1 MKPSEFISKLKSRY
15 FWANIAAMIAVVV
28 VLVVGVKFGLDIY
41 THHGEAISIPDVRR
55 HSLED
60 ATQILEQ
67 LGFNVE
73 VTDTGYVKSLPPG
86 TVLEQSPVAGMKVKS
101 GRTIY
106 FTINSSHTPTLA
118 LPDIIDNCS
127 YREALAKLNSMGF
140 NLGAPEYVAGEK
152 DWVYGVK
159 FRGRNISAG
168 ERVPI
173 DQAIIVQVGSGMVD
187 ESDSIYIVEPVHDMP
202 EVGDIIE
209 GDGGKDLFE
218 EVIE

>member
-15 FWANIAAMIAVVV
+15 FWANIAAMVALVV

-60 ATQILEQ
+60 ATHVLEQ
-67 LGFNVE
+67 LGFEVQ

-101 GRTIY
+101 GRIIY
-106 FTINSSHTPTLA
+106 VTINSANTPTLA

-127 YREALAKLNSMGF
+127 YREALAKLSSMGF
-140 NLGAPEYVAGEK
+140 NLGSPEYVAGEK

-159 FRGRNISAG
+159 CRGRNISAG

-187 ESDSIYIVEPVHDMP
+187 ESDSIHIVEPVHDMP

-209 GDGGKDLFE
+209 GEGGKDLFE

>member
-1 MKPSEFISKLKSRY
+1 MESKEFFHKLMSRY
-15 FWANIAAMIAVVV
+15 LWSNIAAMIGVVIV
-28 VLVVGVKFGLDIY
+28 VCAGVKFGIDIY
-41 THHGEAISIPDVRR
+41 THHGEAISVPNIK
-55 HSLED
+55 HKKFAD
-60 ATQILEQ
+60 AEHILNELGLQI
-67 LGFNVE
+67 V

-140 NLGAPEYVAGEK
+140 NLGAPEYVAGEN

-159 FRGRNISAG
+159 CRGRNISAG

-209 GDGGKDLFE
+209 GEGGKDLFE